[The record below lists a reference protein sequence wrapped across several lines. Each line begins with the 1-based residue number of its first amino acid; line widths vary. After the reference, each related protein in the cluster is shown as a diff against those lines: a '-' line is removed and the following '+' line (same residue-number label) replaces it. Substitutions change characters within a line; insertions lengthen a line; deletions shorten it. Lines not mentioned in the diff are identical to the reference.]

1 MFALAAQHGLKM
13 RGLDIYCAFITAF
26 IDSPVYLQLPKGLR
40 PDIHGE
46 PPIWKL
52 KKTLYGLKRAP
63 KAFYD
68 QAAHGSPRGDWLHS
82 VCQRSLPLPSSLC
95 KRQANYV
102 LHARGA
108 MISLSQILFIAS
120 LMICAPL

>member
-1 MFALAAQHGLKM
+1 M
-13 RGLDIYCAFITAF
+13 RGLDIYSAFITAF

-40 PDIHGE
+40 PNINGE

-68 QAAHGSPRGDWLHS
+68 QLTAYLEEIGYT
-82 VCQRSLPLPSSLC
+82 RS
-95 KRQANYV
+95 AND
-102 LHARGA
+102 RC
-108 MISLSQILFIAS
+108 LFHRRFADGK
-120 LMICAPL
+120 